1 MESETYLN
9 AYENYRRTSRINS
22 LQASNLGTAVLEL
35 MTKTPR
41 WEGTATELIG
51 ELNVCLPPTTS
62 RKHFPSSARA
72 MSGALRRIIPN
83 LKEVGIEVD
92 LPEGARRTAT
102 GKVARTITLTSQT
115 WQDDNSKP
123 IDGDLFSI

>member
-1 MESETYLN
+1 
-9 AYENYRRTSRINS
+9 
-22 LQASNLGTAVLEL
+22 
-35 MTKTPR
+35 
-41 WEGTATELIG
+41 
-51 ELNVCLPPTTS
+51 
-62 RKHFPSSARA
+62 

-92 LPEGARRTAT
+92 LPEGTRRTFT

-123 IDGDLFSI
+123 VDGNLFSF